1 MPPPTRE
8 RYNSK
13 ARGKGDSGRSH
24 KIGKRKK
31 LSDAPVEE
39 KTGQPHHEP
48 GMSAKKRKRVDS
60 YIVSKSAQRVL
71 Y

>member
-1 MPPPTRE
+1 M
-8 RYNSK
+8 
-13 ARGKGDSGRSH
+13 
-24 KIGKRKK
+24 
-31 LSDAPVEE
+31 SDAPVEE